1 VLNNIQIK
9 STVSL
14 ELTEREEKLM
24 KHITFEEVDIDT
36 LIEKC
41 MLSPAEVSAVLIQL
55 ELKGVIRQ
63 LEGKRFVSK
72 CQ

>member
-1 VLNNIQIK
+1 VLKNIQVE
-9 STVSL
+9 STIAL
-14 ELTEREEKLM
+14 ELTEQEKKLM
-24 KHITFEEVDIDT
+24 KHITFEEIHIDS

-41 MLSPAEVSAVLIQL
+41 TLSPGEVSAVLIQL

-63 LEGKRFVSK
+63 LEGKRFVSN